1 MHDITE
7 LGLKREALGRILASR
22 IYHGD
27 FIAYHDRF
35 HHHNTTLNCNYGQ
48 LKSPLHFFFYKKSNT
63 NQLGPKAPTTD
74 KIVYLLG
81 IIKGTT
87 ALADWITSSR
97 FFIDTCKLHARLEEP
112 S

>member
-7 LGLKREALGRILASR
+7 LGLKRGAFGRILASR

-27 FIAYHDRF
+27 FAVYHDRF
-35 HHHNTTLNCNYGQ
+35 HYHDTTLSYNCGQ

-63 NQLGPKAPTTD
+63 NQLGPEAPTAD

-81 IIKGTT
+81 TTKGAT

-97 FFIDTCKLHARLEEP
+97 FFIDTCKPHARLEEP